1 MALAKLKWPVS
12 ANIKNDAPAKSAIQR
27 RAEGLNGRQYR
38 PPTRLAE
45 KKERASLLGSILL
58 RASRGQG
65 RQTLFHVCDIVP
77 FPLLV
82 PPFISTPSI
91 PVLAVTRVFG
101 SVSRQLNDYTTGA
114 LLSCQDISL
123 PCVLSL
129 PALRTALANNRPWG
143 RRAFLVVSYNQIGLS
158 RCRDL
163 PLAL

>member
-1 MALAKLKWPVS
+1 MALTKLEWPVS
-12 ANIKNDAPAKSAIQR
+12 ANIKKDAPAKSPIQR
-27 RAEGLNGRQYR
+27 RTDGLESRRDR
-38 PPTRLAE
+38 PRSSLE
-45 KKERASLLGSILL
+45 KKKKERAALLGSILL
-58 RASRGQG
+58 RTSRGQG
-65 RQTLFHVCDIVP
+65 RQTLFRVCDIVP

-129 PALRTALANNRPWG
+129 PALRIALANNRPWG
-143 RRAFLVVSYNQIGLS
+143 RRAFLVVSYRLV
-158 RCRDL
+158 
-163 PLAL
+163 